1 MQVRKKS
8 PRTLRQREKA
18 FGLVLQEIRR
28 ERNLSQEQLG
38 FDSGYHRNYIGL
50 LERGLKSP
58 SLSTIMDIAE
68 TLEVPAAEILRRVEE
83 RVPKGVGRRRS
94 AK

>member
-68 TLEVPAAEILRRVEE
+68 TLEVPATEILRRVEE

>member
-1 MQVRKKS
+1 MQVRKKA
-8 PRTLRQREKA
+8 PRKLRQREKA
-18 FGLVLQEIRR
+18 FGVVLQEIRR
-28 ERNLSQEQLG
+28 DRKLSQEQLG

-68 TLEVPAAEILRRVEE
+68 TLQVSAAEMMKRVEE
-83 RVPKGVGRRRS
+83 RVPKGVGRQRN